1 MQAVQVK
8 EEDGVLYLTI
18 SRPDKKNALTREM
31 YLTLANAINYAE
43 HDSANKVI
51 VISGAGGVFCAGND
65 MHDFLS
71 AASLEE
77 NDVSETEQFMRAL
90 LDCKLPVIAQVDG
103 LAIGIGCTLLL
114 HCDFVYASERSAFK
128 MPFVNLG
135 LVPEYA
141 SSYVLPRLCG
151 HVKAAELLML
161 GKTFDSE
168 EAYRLGMINAVV
180 DHADLFEEVTQVAK
194 QLSSLPT
201 NAVLQTKA
209 LLKANNEAVKD
220 HMYTELALFVKA
232 MSSAEAQA
240 AFKAFVAR

>member
-1 MQAVQVK
+1 MQAVQIK
-8 EEDGVLYLTI
+8 EEDGVLFLTI
-18 SRPDKKNALTREM
+18 HRPEKKNALTREM
-31 YLTLANAINYAE
+31 YLTLANAINYA
-43 HDSANKVI
+43 DNDNTTKVI

-65 MHDFLS
+65 MHDFL
-71 AASLEE
+71 AAVSREE

-90 LDCKLPVIAQVDG
+90 LDCKLPVIANVDG

-114 HCDFVYASERSAFK
+114 HCDFVYASERSMFR

-151 HVKAAELLML
+151 QVKAAELLML
-161 GKTFDSE
+161 GKAFDSE
-168 EAYRLGMINAVV
+168 EAYRLGMINEVV
-180 DHADLFEEVTQVAK
+180 AHDDLFEHVTTVAK
-194 QLSSLPT
+194 QLSELPS

-209 LLKANNEAVKD
+209 LLRANNEAIKD

-232 MSSAEAQA
+232 MASAEAQS
-240 AFKAFVAR
+240 AFKAFVGR